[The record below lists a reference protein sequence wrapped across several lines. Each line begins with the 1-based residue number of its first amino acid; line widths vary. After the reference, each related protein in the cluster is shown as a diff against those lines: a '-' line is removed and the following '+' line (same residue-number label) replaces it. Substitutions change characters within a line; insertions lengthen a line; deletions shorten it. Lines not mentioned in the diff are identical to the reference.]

1 VLEVERGDRRL
12 EHSGEDVPAARDAL
26 ELVGGNGARVLEEP
40 LPERELLRDRGAAL
54 PRDDVRADLRE
65 PALGGVAEAVEDGTR
80 DRQLEDAV
88 AEELEALVGQGPV
101 VGPRR
106 VGEDLLETGVRQLRD
121 QAAELLRAAGSLFG
135 APTPGVR

>member
-12 EHSGEDVPAARDAL
+12 EHGGEDVPAARDAL
-26 ELVGGNGARVLEEP
+26 ELVGGDGARVLEEL

-65 PALGGVAEAVEDGTR
+65 PPLRGVAEAVEDGTR

-88 AEELEALVGQGPV
+88 AEELEALVGQGAV
-101 VGPRR
+101 VRPRR

-121 QAAELLRAAGSLFG
+121 QAAELLRAAGPLFG

>member
-1 VLEVERGDRRL
+1 VLEVERRDRRL
-12 EHSGEDVPAARDAL
+12 EHRREDVSAARDAL
-26 ELVGGNGARVLEEP
+26 ELVGGDGARVLEEL
-40 LPERELLRDRGAAL
+40 LPQRKLLRDRGAAL

-65 PALGGVAEAVEDGTR
+65 PSLRGVAEAVEDRTG

-88 AEELEALVGQGPV
+88 AEELEALVREGAV

-106 VGEDLLETGVRQLRD
+106 VREDLLETRVRQLRD
-121 QAAELLRAAGSLFG
+121 QAAELLRAAGPLFG